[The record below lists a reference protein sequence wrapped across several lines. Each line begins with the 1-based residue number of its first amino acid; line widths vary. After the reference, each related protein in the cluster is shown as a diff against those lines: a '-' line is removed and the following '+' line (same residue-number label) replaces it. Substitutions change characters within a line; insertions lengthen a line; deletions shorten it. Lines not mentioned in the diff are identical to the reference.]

1 MKHRTLLT
9 LAAAGALLLTLPACS
24 PKEPEATPTPE
35 ALPTQSMNIVTPTPE
50 AQPTESM
57 NVIVTSPSPEPT
69 ESVNVIAPEETDAV
83 VEPLESQGPVQVP
96 PIETLTPAPTAEPT
110 PEPTAEP
117 TPEAPAA
124 SLTAADVYAKVSA
137 VAGGNPMSDMGFV
150 LEAFYN
156 LSTDDLEDF
165 AFYMPEMSA
174 TNEEIFIAKVKSGKL
189 DSVKSACESRHQGLK
204 EEGAMYP
211 TAAEY
216 VESARIV
223 TSGDWIMFAV
233 VANPAEAESA
243 FNDCTK

>member
-9 LAAAGALLLTLPACS
+9 LAAAGALLLAHPACS
-24 PKEPEATPTPE
+24 PQEPEATPTPDP
-35 ALPTQSMNIVTPTPE
+35 LPTESMNVIVTTPE

-57 NVIVTSPSPEPT
+57 DVIVTSPEPDPT
-69 ESVNVIAPEETDAV
+69 ESVNVIAPEESDNPV
-83 VEPLESQGPVQVP
+83 KPLESQGPVQSHPV
-96 PIETLTPAPTAEPT
+96 ETQAPT
-110 PEPTAEP
+110 PEPTSEPEP

-124 SLTAADVYAKVSA
+124 SLTAADAYAKVSA
-137 VAGGNPMSDMGFV
+137 VAGGNAMSDMGFV
-150 LEAFYN
+150 LEEFYN

-174 TNEEIFIAKVKSGKL
+174 TNEEIFIAKVKSGKM
-189 DSVKSACESRHQGLK
+189 DAVKEACESRHQGLK

-223 TSGDWIMFAV
+223 TNGDWIMFAV

-243 FNDCTK
+243 FNDYTK

>member
-9 LAAAGALLLTLPACS
+9 LAAAGALLLALPACS
-24 PKEPEATPTPE
+24 PKEPEATPTPDP
-35 ALPTQSMNIVTPTPE
+35 LPTESMNVIVTTPE

-57 NVIVTSPSPEPT
+57 NVIVTSPEPDPT
-69 ESVNVIAPEETDAV
+69 ESVNVIAPEESDNPV
-83 VEPLESQGPVQVP
+83 KPLESQGPVQSHPV
-96 PIETLTPAPTAEPT
+96 ETQTPAPTAEPT
-110 PEPTAEP
+110 PEP

-124 SLTAADVYAKVSA
+124 SLTAADAYAKVSA
-137 VAGGNPMSDMGFV
+137 VAGGNAMSDMGFV
-150 LEAFYN
+150 LEEFYN

-174 TNEEIFIAKVKSGKL
+174 TNEEIFIAKVKSGKM
-189 DSVKSACESRHQGLK
+189 DAVKEACESRHQGLK

-223 TSGDWIMFAV
+223 TNGDWIMFAV

-243 FNDCTK
+243 FNDYTK

>member
-1 MKHRTLLT
+1 MKHRTRLT

-35 ALPTQSMNIVTPTPE
+35 ALPTESMNVIVTTPE

-57 NVIVTSPSPEPT
+57 NVIVTSPEPDPT
-69 ESVNVIAPEETDAV
+69 QSVNVIAPEETDAV

-110 PEPTAEP
+110 PEPT
-117 TPEAPAA
+117 PEAPAA
-124 SLTAADVYAKVSA
+124 GLTAADAYAKVSA
-137 VAGGNPMSDMGFV
+137 VAGGNAMSDMGFV
-150 LEAFYN
+150 LEEFYN

-165 AFYMPEMSA
+165 VFYMPEMSA
-174 TNEEIFIAKVKSGKL
+174 TNEEIFIAKVKSGKM
-189 DSVKSACESRHQGLK
+189 DAVKGACESRHQGLK

-211 TAAEY
+211 VAAEY
-216 VESARIV
+216 VENARIV
-223 TSGDWIMFAV
+223 TNGDWIMFAV

-243 FNDCTK
+243 FNDYTK